1 MDKQA
6 LRPLAGFRDELPS
19 EMIPLRRML
28 GSIASCF
35 ESFGFGP
42 LDTPALER
50 SDILLGKYG
59 DEGDKLL
66 YRFEDNGGRD
76 VALRYDLTVPL
87 ARVVA
92 AHPDLPMP
100 FRRYQIAKVWRAER
114 RGRGRFRE
122 FSQCDVDVVGAST
135 GVADAECLQVI
146 AAVLRR
152 LGVEAFRIRINNR
165 KLLTDVLAS
174 FGVVDT
180 ARVHETLRTVDK
192 LDKIGPDKVRVHLA
206 EAAQWDAADATR
218 LLDTLSGDVDGAE
231 ALVPG
236 SEGLAEL
243 RGLLGL
249 ADAAGLADVVA
260 PALTIA
266 RGLDYY
272 TGAIYETNLTQ
283 LPAIGSVMRGGR
295 YDTLLRDLCGR
306 DLPAVGV
313 SLGSS
318 RLFAALQELDLVQGR
333 PSPAVALM
341 TWVDDALA
349 GPTYACARTL
359 RDAGL
364 SVLVHPGSAKLGKQF
379 KLADKLGIECVLMVG
394 AEEAAE
400 GSVKVKWLD
409 TGEQSTL
416 KVGDVVAHLRHRPKL
431 VQGG

>member
-6 LRPLAGFRDELPS
+6 LRPLAGFRDELPTQ
-19 EMIPLRRML
+19 MIPLRRML
-28 GSIASCF
+28 ESIASCF

-114 RGRGRFRE
+114 PGRGRFRE
-122 FSQCDVDVVGAST
+122 FSQCDVDVVGAKT

-146 AAVLRR
+146 AAVLRG
-152 LGVEAFRIRINNR
+152 LGVQAFRIRVNNR
-165 KLLTDVLAS
+165 KLLNDVLAS
-174 FGVVDT
+174 FGVVET
-180 ARVHETLRTVDK
+180 PQVHETLRTVDK
-192 LDKIGPDKVRVHLA
+192 LDKIGPDKVREHLA
-206 EAAQWDAADATR
+206 EAAEWDVADATR
-218 LLDTLSGDVDGAE
+218 LLDTLSGDVDAAE

-236 SEGLAEL
+236 SEGLGEL
-243 RGLLGL
+243 KGLLGL
-249 ADAAGLADVVA
+249 ADAAGLGDVVA
-260 PALTIA
+260 PDLTIA

-283 LPAIGSVMRGGR
+283 LPAFGSVMSGGR

-313 SLGSS
+313 SLGIS

-341 TWVDDALA
+341 AWFDDDLA
-349 GPTYACARTL
+349 APTYACAEAL
-359 RDAGL
+359 RAAGL

-409 TGEQSTL
+409 TGEQAIL
-416 KVGDVVAHLRHRPKL
+416 KVEDVVAHLRHRSKL
-431 VQGG
+431 VQGD